1 MVSHVGKQIKR
12 IRDKKNLS
20 QDRFGRKIGLSGK
33 TISAYETAKAT
44 PPLYVLEKIS
54 QVYEVS
60 IFDISPAQKN
70 DLCNRILKI
79 SGEINELQGILESGL
94 SL

>member
-1 MVSHVGKQIKR
+1 
-12 IRDKKNLS
+12 
-20 QDRFGRKIGLSGK
+20 
-33 TISAYETAKAT
+33 
-44 PPLYVLEKIS
+44 
-54 QVYEVS
+54 VYEVS

-70 DLCNRILKI
+70 DLCNRLLKI